1 MGRSQVVRQ
10 RILIPPFGGSSP
22 PAPATPLFAVV
33 RAPACVH
40 QLFEIAAEIFLR
52 HSQVFVDDRLQPGNT
67 VSISG
72 RYRQQNRRGDTV
84 MPLTDTR
91 VRNAKPQAKAYKLG
105 DGGGMYL
112 LVTPDGARYWR
123 LDYRFAGKRR
133 TLALGGYPI
142 MPLSAGRTGRGAAR
156 RLLTQDLDPN
166 AAKKA
171 RKRAAKVASDNT
183 FEAIARE
190 WIAKQRHRLAARYC
204 ALLLARLEADVF
216 PIIGA
221 RPIAEIDAPELLD
234 VLRRVEKRGV
244 IETARRLRQIC
255 GQVFRYAIA
264 SSRAKHDPSADL
276 RGALKL
282 PGRTRGHKAMS
293 LDEVPTFLKALGAY
307 DGDQRTRLALRLMV
321 LTFARTTEL
330 RAARWSEIENI
341 DGDDPLWRIPAERMK
356 RKREHIVPRA
366 PQAVAVLRELCTL
379 PGSAA
384 SPFLFPSPSRDG
396 HMSNNTMLYALYRMG
411 YHSRATVHGFRSVAS
426 TALNEMGFRPD
437 IIERQLAHQEQNAVR
452 AAYNRAE
459 YLNERRAMMKRWAD
473 HLGCHRWGEHRP
485 L

>member
-1 MGRSQVVRQ
+1 
-10 RILIPPFGGSSP
+10 
-22 PAPATPLFAVV
+22 
-33 RAPACVH
+33 
-40 QLFEIAAEIFLR
+40 
-52 HSQVFVDDRLQPGNT
+52 
-67 VSISG
+67 
-72 RYRQQNRRGDTV
+72 

-91 VRNAKPQAKAYKLG
+91 VRNVKPQAKAYKLS

-112 LVTPDGARYWR
+112 LVTPDRGRYWR

-133 TLALGGYPI
+133 TLALGVYPI
-142 MPLSAGRTGRGAAR
+142 MTLSGARTGRDEAR
-156 RLLTQDLDPN
+156 RLLTQDIDPN

-171 RKRAAKVASDNT
+171 RKRATKVASENT

-190 WIAKQRHRLAARYC
+190 WIANQRHRLAARYC
-204 ALLLARLEADVF
+204 ALLLARLEVDVF
-216 PIIGA
+216 PHIGS

-276 RGALKL
+276 RGALKS
-282 PGRTRGHKAMS
+282 PGRPRGHKAMP
-293 LDEVPTFLKALGAY
+293 LDEVPTFLKALETY

-341 DGDDPLWRIPAERMK
+341 GGNGPLWRIPAERMK
-356 RKREHIVPRA
+356 MKREHIVPLA
-366 PQAVAVLRELCTL
+366 PQAVAVLRELREL
-379 PGSAA
+379 PGSGA
-384 SPFLFPSPSRDG
+384 SPFLFPSPSRDR

-411 YHSRATVHGFRSVAS
+411 YHSRATVHGFRSMAS

-437 IIERQLAHQEQNAVR
+437 VIERQLAHQEQNAVR

-473 HLGCHRWGEHRP
+473 HLDTIAAENVVPFKSKIAPIPPTVPGVASP
-485 L
+485 A